1 MTNLEQ
7 IIRLGVSAEAATVY
21 ECVAA
26 LCDCPSPSK
35 RLELI
40 ADLERAYRRCE
51 DEYRRVD
58 GLVEEFMGSD
68 GEPAVMKH
76 GRVVPS
82 RVKEL
87 KP

>member
-51 DEYRRVD
+51 DEYRRVEGVVD
-58 GLVEEFMGSD
+58 EYTKPSD
-68 GEPAVMKH
+68 EPP
-76 GRVVPS
+76 G
-82 RVKEL
+82 EL
-87 KP
+87 KGGKGAGL